1 MNDDVD
7 NITRKNMMK
16 LRFIK
21 HVLNM
26 MKLKFIEHVLRAF
39 SINRITYAHDW
50 TMLYLWTTWKS
61 NVVV

>member
-1 MNDDVD
+1 MNDDVE

-16 LRFIK
+16 LKFIE

-39 SINRITYAHDW
+39 SISRIIYAHD
-50 TMLYLWTTWKS
+50 
-61 NVVV
+61 